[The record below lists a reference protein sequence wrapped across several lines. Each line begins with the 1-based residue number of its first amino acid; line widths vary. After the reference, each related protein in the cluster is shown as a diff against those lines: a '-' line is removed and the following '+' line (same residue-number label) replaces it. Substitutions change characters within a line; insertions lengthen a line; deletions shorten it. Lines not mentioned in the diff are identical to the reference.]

1 MCHVPDASALSLR
14 RLWQSAQ
21 LLSLMRVV
29 VAVALGCARRL
40 NSRLCGCT
48 VAQQVVH
55 FPCACGALTRKF
67 HFRRLL
73 SGGSSTLMLSVRC
86 ILGCTLSHVKNL
98 QPDVLCG

>member
-21 LLSLMRVV
+21 LLSLMRVA

-55 FPCACGALTRKF
+55 FPCAWALSPRKF

-73 SGGSSTLMLSVRC
+73 SGGSAL
-86 ILGCTLSHVKNL
+86 
-98 QPDVLCG
+98 

>member
-21 LLSLMRVV
+21 LLSLMRVA

-48 VAQQVVH
+48 VAQEVVH
-55 FPCACGALTRKF
+55 FPCACGAITPKF
-67 HFRRLL
+67 HFRKVIER
-73 SGGSSTLMLSVRC
+73 G
-86 ILGCTLSHVKNL
+86 L
-98 QPDVLCG
+98 QHSDAFSAMYFGLHPTCSRTCG